1 MHTEIKA
8 RLDALREIIDIS
20 RTRNVEVRDGA
31 ESNINSLR
39 LISQSIDKLEI
50 YFEDFVNSQ
59 KGDNK

>member
-1 MHTEIKA
+1 MHKEIKA

-20 RTRNVEVRDGA
+20 RTRNVVVIDRA
-31 ESNINSLR
+31 ESNINSLK

-50 YFEDFVNSQ
+50 DFEDFVNSQ

>member
-1 MHTEIKA
+1 MHIEIKA

-50 YFEDFVNSQ
+50 DFEDFVNSQ

>member
-50 YFEDFVNSQ
+50 DFEDFVNSQ
-59 KGDNK
+59 KRDKK